1 MQGHRATSP
10 QVVCV
15 YESVTKQLTKTHS
28 RLLLLLLY
36 GAIYFFSPSEK
47 TPQKTLFLFHLSR
60 ANMSPPR
67 HNLHFDDQSLEWKLQ
82 LCSSS
87 ASHSNTVVLIS
98 APENMTRLIR
108 SLRYEPLAG
117 NAVGNGSRP
126 PP

>member
-1 MQGHRATSP
+1 MQGHRATSL

-36 GAIYFFSPSEK
+36 GVRYFFSPSPPK
-47 TPQKTLFLFHLSR
+47 KHCFFFHLSR

-117 NAVGNGSRP
+117 NVVGNGSRP